1 MTVSVWDLVHLNLTS
16 PAVLAFTLGAIAVA
30 IGTDLRFSEQISA
43 FLSSYL
49 LFAIGF
55 KGGICLREADIN
67 DLWRPTLIVVALGV
81 AIPVIAYVVARRFVK
96 LNISDAAGI
105 AAHYGSVS
113 AVTFT
118 AAESFNRA
126 AGKLDEEFLPALVAL
141 MEIPG
146 IIVALIIASRLT
158 TRAPIGT
165 ALREVISGKSIVL
178 LVGGLLIGGVAAAET
193 LSPVKP
199 LFIDLFT
206 GFLVLF
212 LLDLGATAGRRFGDL
227 RHYGF
232 RLVVFSIGI
241 PLVFGSLATLVG
253 VVADMSTGGAAV
265 IGAMAASASYIAAPA
280 AVRVGIPQANLGV
293 CLGASLAVTFPFNLV
308 IGIPLYSEIA
318 ALVS

>member
-1 MTVSVWDLVHLNLTS
+1 M
-16 PAVLAFTLGAIAVA
+16 
-30 IGTDLRFSEQISA
+30 
-43 FLSSYL
+43 
-49 LFAIGF
+49 
-55 KGGICLREADIN
+55 
-67 DLWRPTLIVVALGV
+67 
-81 AIPVIAYVVARRFVK
+81 
-96 LNISDAAGI
+96 
-105 AAHYGSVS
+105 
-113 AVTFT
+113 
-118 AAESFNRA
+118 
-126 AGKLDEEFLPALVAL
+126 
-141 MEIPG
+141 
-146 IIVALIIASRLT
+146 T

-206 GFLVLF
+206 GFLILF

-232 RLVVFSIGI
+232 KLVVFAIGI
-241 PLVFGSLATLVG
+241 PLVFGSLGTLLG
-253 VVADMSTGGAAV
+253 VLADMSTGGAAV

>member
-1 MTVSVWDLVHLNLTS
+1 M
-16 PAVLAFTLGAIAVA
+16 
-30 IGTDLRFSEQISA
+30 
-43 FLSSYL
+43 
-49 LFAIGF
+49 
-55 KGGICLREADIN
+55 
-67 DLWRPTLIVVALGV
+67 
-81 AIPVIAYVVARRFVK
+81 
-96 LNISDAAGI
+96 
-105 AAHYGSVS
+105 
-113 AVTFT
+113 
-118 AAESFNRA
+118 
-126 AGKLDEEFLPALVAL
+126 
-141 MEIPG
+141 
-146 IIVALIIASRLT
+146 T

-193 LSPVKP
+193 LRPVKP

-232 RLVVFSIGI
+232 RLVVFAIGI
-241 PLVFGSLATLVG
+241 PLVFGSLGTLFG
-253 VVADMSTGGAAV
+253 VLADMSTGGAAV
-265 IGAMAASASYIAAPA
+265 IGAMAASASCIAAPA